1 MQRLWCRLSRA
12 SCATACTSPIKLGM
26 GPTHHS
32 QLSKKIEG
40 VDCVLQAYHF
50 LSLSLSLSASRIL
63 RMLKFLAA
71 TTKAADTQKT
81 IASTLRSSGL
91 CLEVKLLLLLLLLL
105 QFFTVV
111 ESFQV
116 LLCLCLVP
124 W

>member
-1 MQRLWCRLSRA
+1 
-12 SCATACTSPIKLGM
+12 M

-32 QLSKKIEG
+32 QLSKEIER
-40 VDCVLQAYHF
+40 VDCVLQAYHSLS
-50 LSLSLSLSASRIL
+50 LSLSLSLSASRIPTML
-63 RMLKFLAA
+63 RFLAA

-81 IASTLRSSGL
+81 IASTLRPSGL
-91 CLEVKLLLLLLLLL
+91 SLEVKLLLLLLLLLL